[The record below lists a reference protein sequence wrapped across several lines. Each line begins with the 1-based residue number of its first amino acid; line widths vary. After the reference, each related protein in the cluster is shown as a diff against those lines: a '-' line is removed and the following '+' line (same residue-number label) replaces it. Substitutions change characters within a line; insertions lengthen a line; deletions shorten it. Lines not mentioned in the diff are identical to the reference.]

1 MRGVRVLGPGAVG
14 AAAAIA
20 ALGGWACETVDLG
33 SPPADIN
40 ACRPDPQFFYD
51 RVWPEYLGREVSG
64 KRCNDSGCHDSGSPR
79 QLRIPAP
86 TSTPSLPLPADW
98 AAAYKSVTEQMSC
111 TNVSSSPLVDRP
123 SRLDHGGGKLIE
135 PDGPEV
141 ELIRMWVEAR

>member
-1 MRGVRVLGPGAVG
+1 MRGVRVLVAGAGV
-14 AAAAIA
+14 AIA
-20 ALGGWACETVDLG
+20 ASGSACETVELG

-40 ACRPDPQFFYD
+40 ACRPDPRFFYD

-86 TSTPSLPLPADW
+86 TSAPALPLPSDW
-98 AAAYKSVTEQMSC
+98 AAAYKSVTEQMFC
-111 TNVSSSPLVDRP
+111 TNAASSPLVARP
-123 SRLDHGGGKLIE
+123 SRTDHGGGKLIE
-135 PDGPEV
+135 PGGPEF